1 MHAYDCIPVVNHS
14 SVFILFSGC
23 ADEHIFETKTVNVG
37 ETVTLTC
44 TRQRTSQSARLFWI
58 RLVSG
63 TFPESL
69 GGQFTY
75 FTLDENSVKETHH
88 IKAKQELE
96 KYVKRISKAQFSD
109 TAIYYCLQ
117 VEKLNITFL
126 KGIFLRVKGKSNF
139 VSDPVRPEDS
149 ATLRCSVLSD
159 LERKTCPG
167 DHSVYWFRAGADESH
182 PSLIYAHENTVNQCE
197 KNPEAQSTQK
207 CVYNFSKIV
216 SSSDAGTHYC
226 AVATCGQILFGNGTK
241 VDIKVVDTCDSQ
253 KDNTIVL
260 LLFGALAVSLIVIA
274 FLVCAI
280 TMKSCGCCNGK
291 KSCSY
296 INLLNCYKL
305 SSFDSHLTCSFLYV
319 HVLKS
324 ILSFSIEKLGKQ
336 GEGKQQQRKRRSTL
350 MSGLL

>member
-1 MHAYDCIPVVNHS
+1 MTDRRSGRVITDVEGHLDWPVLPG
-14 SVFILFSGC
+14 FLCYKCPGC

-69 GGQFTY
+69 GGQLSY

-96 KYVKRISKAQFSD
+96 KYVKHISKAQFSD
-109 TAIYYCLQ
+109 TAIYYCLL

-126 KGIFLRVKGKSNF
+126 KGIFLRVKEPEPEITAITEDF

-241 VDIKVVDTCDSQ
+241 VDIKVPVVDTCDSQ

-280 TMKSCGCCNGK
+280 TMKSCGCCNAAVSLQTNAAAASGNHQ
-291 KSCSY
+291 S
-296 INLLNCYKL
+296 
-305 SSFDSHLTCSFLYV
+305 
-319 HVLKS
+319 
-324 ILSFSIEKLGKQ
+324 
-336 GEGKQQQRKRRSTL
+336 QQSDEDRWVYSTVVFT
-350 MSGLL
+350 MIKADYH

>member
-1 MHAYDCIPVVNHS
+1 MLLV
-14 SVFILFSGC
+14 LFHVLNMERC

-44 TRQRTSQSARLFWI
+44 TRQGTSKSARLFWI

-63 TFPESL
+63 TFPEGL
-69 GGQFTY
+69 GGQVTY
-75 FTLDENSVKETHH
+75 FSFDENSVKETHH
-88 IKAKQELE
+88 TEAKQKLE
-96 KYVKRISKAQFSD
+96 KLEKHISKAQFSD

-117 VEKLNITFL
+117 VEKLDITFL
-126 KGIFLRVKGKSNF
+126 KGIFLRVKEPEPEIIAITEDF

-149 ATLRCSVLSD
+149 ATLRCSVLFD
-159 LERKTCPG
+159 LKRKTCPV
-167 DHSVYWFRAGADESH
+167 DHRVYWFRAGADESH

-226 AVATCGQILFGNGTK
+226 AVATCGEILFGNGTK
-241 VDIKVVDTCDSQ
+241 KIIIILLTYYQISSIFFFVDTCDSQ

-260 LLFGALAVSLIVIA
+260 LLFAALAVSLIVTA

-305 SSFDSHLTCSFLYV
+305 SSFDSHLTCV
-319 HVLKS
+319 
-324 ILSFSIEKLGKQ
+324 
-336 GEGKQQQRKRRSTL
+336 
-350 MSGLL
+350 

>member
-1 MHAYDCIPVVNHS
+1 KLIVLCYCLSPNAY
-14 SVFILFSGC
+14 
-23 ADEHIFETKTVNVG
+23 EHIFETKTVNVG

-44 TRQRTSQSARLFWI
+44 TRQGTSKSARLFWI

-63 TFPESL
+63 TFPEGL
-69 GGQFTY
+69 GGQVTY
-75 FTLDENSVKETHH
+75 FSFDENSVKETHH
-88 IKAKQELE
+88 TEAKQKLE
-96 KYVKRISKAQFSD
+96 KLEKHISKAQFSD

-117 VEKLNITFL
+117 VEKLDITFL

-149 ATLRCSVLSD
+149 ATLRCSVLFD
-159 LERKTCPG
+159 LKRKTCPV
-167 DHSVYWFRAGADESH
+167 DHRVYWFRAGADESH

-226 AVATCGQILFGNGTK
+226 AVATCGEILFGNGT
-241 VDIKVVDTCDSQ
+241 

-260 LLFGALAVSLIVIA
+260 LLFAALAVSLIVTA

-280 TMKSCGCCNGK
+280 TMKSCGC
-291 KSCSY
+291 Y
-296 INLLNCYKL
+296 IFICTCIEINPLIFNWCI
-305 SSFDSHLTCSFLYV
+305 FFPQRNEDSLVYSTPNKTMRKAGQAGRRKATAKEETIYTDVRTFV
-319 HVLKS
+319 
-324 ILSFSIEKLGKQ
+324 IE
-336 GEGKQQQRKRRSTL
+336 
-350 MSGLL
+350 